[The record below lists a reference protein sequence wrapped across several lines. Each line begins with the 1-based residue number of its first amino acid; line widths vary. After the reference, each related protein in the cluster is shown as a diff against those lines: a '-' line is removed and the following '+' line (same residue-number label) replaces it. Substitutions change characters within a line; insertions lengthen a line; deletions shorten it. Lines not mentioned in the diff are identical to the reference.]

1 MVATIQSKGKQTILL
16 LTIII
21 FTGFNMLA
29 QDSNYSGNEENI
41 SLDQLIEK
49 AQSIDLSEN
58 LCSLIHEDLKNTYY
72 VINANKLESKYEKI
86 RLLELTYTDDALV
99 SIGNNKDMTQF
110 FYLTN
115 NTLNK
120 TTDDI
125 QRLFEDFAVQSKSEM
140 ESIDTEQMR
149 LWLIQHD
156 KYSKK

>member
-29 QDSNYSGNEENI
+29 QDSNYSENEENI

-72 VINANKLESKYEKI
+72 VINANKLESRYEKI

-140 ESIDTEQMR
+140 ESLDTEQMR